1 MVIVS
6 HNAATIRNTCER
18 VVWLHDG
25 DIKMIGDTAT
35 VVDLYE
41 EFMRQY

>member
-6 HNAATIRNTCER
+6 HNASTIRNTCEK

-41 EFMRQY
+41 EFMSQY